1 MGITERVERMLVRVQ
16 SPSGSVSAELH
27 GNDDVRVW
35 FAPGFYQRADR
46 HEMQTQLE
54 QAARLL
60 WAARV
65 TEYQRILSDE
75 YEQPMAERSPVGRLD
90 TEFSQRREALV
101 AQGESDDGHIAITV
115 RGMRDW
121 RVELTADALRALRED
136 EFTAGVVFA
145 ARKLIAD
152 QLAKIL
158 QLRVSTYD
166 PGLTLRFAA

>member
-1 MGITERVERMLVRVQ
+1 MAITERVERMLVGVQ
-16 SPSGSVSAELH
+16 TPSGRVTAQLH
-27 GNDDVRVW
+27 GSHDVRVW

-75 YEQPMAERSPVGRLD
+75 YEQPMAQRSPVGRLD
-90 TEFSQRREALV
+90 TEFGQRREALV

-115 RGMRDW
+115 KGMRDW

-136 EFTAGVVFA
+136 EFTAAVALA
-145 ARKLIAD
+145 ASKLIAD
-152 QLAKIL
+152 QLTKIV
-158 QLRVSTYD
+158 QLRVRTYD
-166 PGLTLRFAA
+166 PRLTQRFTA